1 SISLETIR
9 SRLKENQLKP
19 WQKKMWCIGQL
30 NADFIAQMEEVLEL
44 YAQPANPK
52 EPVINFDE
60 AMKQMVSHTREP
72 ISAKPGQPERIDYE
86 YRREAV
92 ANIFLM
98 YDRHNG
104 WRHAK
109 ATKTKKFE
117 D

>member
-1 SISLETIR
+1 MDAFLIADRLIALTDLESISLETIR

-60 AMKQMVSHTREP
+60 AMKQMVSIQESLFQLNLDNQNGS
-72 ISAKPGQPERIDYE
+72 IM
-86 YRREAV
+86 
-92 ANIFLM
+92 NIAGK
-98 YDRHNG
+98 R
-104 WRHAK
+104 
-109 ATKTKKFE
+109 
-117 D
+117 